1 MLFDRSRGL
10 ALESVG
16 GAELKD
22 ILFSDIRMKHISSSP
37 IFIDIGDRGRTPV
50 TGTNTGNEVSPANNV
65 RLTETSWILPN
76 VSEVYGSYPPQRYI
90 PSYDKSTSVSIGGT
104 SARISIV
111 NPDAPT
117 RLNPNSIHPKDPLYA
132 NAVGSGFASIR
143 NIVIRNVVVE
153 DADPRYPILLN
164 GLVDHPIENV
174 SMSNVTVEYR
184 GGLTMEHAT
193 EQRQLNR
200 TVTVTPYE
208 SAASTQSI
216 PWLANTFFSRNEGL
230 LPRVSWDATANDG
243 IGSWTSDPYNIPEMN
258 REYPEPSML
267 GVLPAYG
274 IYARHVRNIKLSG
287 IKLKYEVEDKR
298 PAIVLDDATDLRF
311 NNVSVMSAPGVPA
324 IVKVTN
330 SKKRPADQEYVKNIS
345 YKTTRV
351 SNLVTSP
358 ALRAVDV
365 TVERPSPGTP
375 PDSLYLNPTAPSAA
389 HPYSF
394 AVADDKYPL
403 PETVFRPSFDSI
415 GAKKIAAG
423 QSLQFTVVARSPDAG
438 AKLTYAASAL
448 PAGAAFDP
456 STQMFS
462 WTPTKAQAGSHSVK
476 FTVNDG
482 VLPVST
488 TVTISVSR

>member
-1 MLFDRSRGL
+1 
-10 ALESVG
+10 
-16 GAELKD
+16 
-22 ILFSDIRMKHISSSP
+22 
-37 IFIDIGDRGRTPV
+37 
-50 TGTNTGNEVSPANNV
+50 
-65 RLTETSWILPN
+65 
-76 VSEVYGSYPPQRYI
+76 
-90 PSYDKSTSVSIGGT
+90 
-104 SARISIV
+104 
-111 NPDAPT
+111 
-117 RLNPNSIHPKDPLYA
+117 
-132 NAVGSGFASIR
+132 
-143 NIVIRNVVVE
+143 
-153 DADPRYPILLN
+153 
-164 GLVDHPIENV
+164 
-174 SMSNVTVEYR
+174 
-184 GGLTMEHAT
+184 
-193 EQRQLNR
+193 
-200 TVTVTPYE
+200 
-208 SAASTQSI
+208 
-216 PWLANTFFSRNEGL
+216 
-230 LPRVSWDATANDG
+230 
-243 IGSWTSDPYNIPEMN
+243 
-258 REYPEPSML
+258 
-267 GVLPAYG
+267 
-274 IYARHVRNIKLSG
+274 
-287 IKLKYEVEDKR
+287 LKYEVEDKR